1 MPSRRANSP
10 LARARRGGAAG
21 DRAGAVARRGAV
33 ILVDLARHPRPS
45 SRARVSPPP
54 RLPRR
59 AALADLPWP
68 TCRRAARQRTT
79 RIGRPATLR
88 HRGGR
93 RYGDRRGQYQ
103 NQRADRQA
111 SVKVLA
117 DWTVLDEI
125 DLAAMVKLA
134 ANPPKVED
142 ILWCGALTEYDETY
156 DRLTS
161 RNEKPLRRIENREF
175 YYVTT
180 TDDPVIEKLAVQG
193 VGTVY
198 ATDHILAHLMASPR
212 SVYPWD
218 IVVQKLGDKA
228 RAYWV
233 SLVARRSSLVARRS
247 SLAAGREGVSNESRR
262 RDARVRSSG
271 ARKRHGRAESRRS
284 GSVGR
289 RWQGRRGTGACVQ
302 ALRCILYALTSEVDL
317 CPRDNGCRTTRDDAP
332 SRVSTGR
339 RWFDGFVVDEWR
351 RSSDL
356 SSLSQA
362 PTHRP
367 RATFRARR
375 RHLSLARLGSA
386 RRDGSSSS
394 TSATRL
400 SSTTSRSR
408 RRRTIRRSRRRTR
421 RISTRRSGSR
431 SRRR

>member
-10 LARARRGGAAG
+10 LARARRGGGGG

-33 ILVDLARHPRPS
+33 ILVDLARHARPS

-79 RIGRPATLR
+79 RTGRPATWH

-247 SLAAGREGVSNESRR
+247 SLAAGREGVSNEGRR

-271 ARKRHGRAESRRS
+271 ARKRHGRAEWRRS
-284 GSVGR
+284 GGVGR
-289 RWQGRRGTGACVQ
+289 RWRGREGNGRVCPG
-302 ALRCILYALTSEVDL
+302 LECILYASTSEVDL
-317 CPRDNGCRTTRDDAP
+317 VVCVRATTVVGRRATTRLRACQP
-332 SRVSTGR
+332 VG
-339 RWFDGFVVDEWR
+339 DG
-351 RSSDL
+351 SMA
-356 SSLSQA
+356 SLSTNGVGR
-362 PTHRP
+362 PIYHR
-367 RATFRARR
+367 
-375 RHLSLARLGSA
+375 
-386 RRDGSSSS
+386 
-394 TSATRL
+394 
-400 SSTTSRSR
+400 
-408 RRRTIRRSRRRTR
+408 
-421 RISTRRSGSR
+421 
-431 SRRR
+431 